1 MALAISGTGNG
12 SLNNLA
18 LSANTGTIVDT
29 ARAGGIIQ
37 VVEATSTTEVDNT
50 STSFIDSGLS
60 ASITPTSSS
69 NKILVFVTMQTRYA
83 RSAGAGGGGFKI
95 LRDSTAIF
103 LPVSNSTVGP
113 FQEYSSISGAT
124 NIVMYQSVPIILLD
138 SPASTSTLTYK
149 VQHRIYENTSGGVM
163 TVNFLSSGDLAKSYI
178 QLLEV
183 VA

>member
-50 STSFIDSGLS
+50 STSYVDSGLS

-69 NKILVFVTMQTRYA
+69 NKILVFVTMQTRIF
-83 RSAGAGGGGFKI
+83 RSASAGGGGFKI

-103 LPVSNSTVGP
+103 LPVSNSTQSP

-124 NIVMYQSVPIILLD
+124 GLVLYQSVPMILLD
-138 SPASTSTLTYK
+138 SPASTSSLTYK
-149 VQHRIYENTSGGVM
+149 VQHRIFDNTSSGNM
-163 TVNFLSSGDLAKSYI
+163 TVNFLSAGDLAKSYM